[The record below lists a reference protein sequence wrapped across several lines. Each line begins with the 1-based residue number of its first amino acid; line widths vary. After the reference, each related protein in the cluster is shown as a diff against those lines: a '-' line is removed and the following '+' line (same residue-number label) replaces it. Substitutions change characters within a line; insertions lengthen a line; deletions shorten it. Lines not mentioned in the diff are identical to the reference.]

1 LINNLFDVFLDSDP
15 ATFCLIKHSVRFEKS
30 YIEKSISTLEKNL
43 TEIYPDWEGLKV
55 FIDIK
60 DRALYIIV
68 FLTLLKLKSKP
79 VLVPIE
85 VKEEDYKNSEDV
97 FMSDNKNLD
106 FGLFINTEFN
116 VAVGSNFNKNSLVKT
131 SDAAAL
137 YLYTSGST
145 GKPKLIEKSVQ
156 NIAVELEELKK
167 IFPINKKTT
176 FYFTPPIYHIY
187 GLLFDLFLPMS
198 CSCAIYVDY
207 LFTPETIAQYVL
219 DNRIEFFVSIPSY
232 YKMFVTL
239 NLVGSFASCKYLT
252 NSSAPL
258 DKETSKVFY
267 KRGLNIVEIYGST
280 ETGGIARRVS
290 PKDENWEL
298 FSYVDIVKSRENEDE
313 KARELLILSPSVSV
327 DFDKTV
333 GFNTGDIVEF
343 TGDNKFI
350 LLRRNTRF
358 VKISGKR
365 VDLNYVFSKIRDY
378 FHSKGLEN
386 VDEQNLYVGCYKE
399 KLFVIF
405 SDEYPDEFHIIKEE
419 LKKRLPGYSSPRYF
433 VKKEIPRNSMGK
445 INRVE
450 IEKIAEK
457 LFGGNK

>member
-1 LINNLFDVFLDSDP
+1 MINNLFDIFTASDS
-15 ATFCLIKHSVRFEKS
+15 ATFCFVKHSVKFEKS

-43 TEIYPDWEGLKV
+43 LNIYADWDGMKI

-60 DRALYIIV
+60 DRALYIIT
-68 FLTLLKLKSKP
+68 FLTFLKLKSKP
-79 VLVPIE
+79 VLIPIE
-85 VKEEDYKNSEDV
+85 VKEEDYKNSEDI
-97 FMSDNKNLD
+97 FISDNKNLD
-106 FGLFINTEFN
+106 FGLFINTEFEIE
-116 VAVGSNFNKNSLVKT
+116 VGSNFNKNTLVKT
-131 SDAAAL
+131 SDSAAL

-145 GKPKLIEKSVQ
+145 GKPKLIEKSVE

-187 GLLFDLFLPMS
+187 GLLFDLLLPMS
-198 CSCAIYVDY
+198 CSCTIYIDY

-219 DNRIEFFVSIPSY
+219 DNRIDFFVSIPSY

-258 DKETSKVFY
+258 DKEVSKVFY
-267 KRGLNIVEIYGST
+267 KKGLSIVEIYGST

-290 PKDENWEL
+290 PKNENWEL
-298 FSYVDIVKSRENEDE
+298 FSYVDIVKSQEVEDD

-327 DFDKTV
+327 DYDKTA
-333 GFNTGDIVEF
+333 GFNTGDVVEF
-343 TGDNKFI
+343 IGDNKFI
-350 LLRRNTRF
+350 LLGRNTRF

-365 VDLNYVFSKIRDY
+365 VDLNYVFSKIKDY
-378 FHSKGLEN
+378 FYSKGLNN
-386 VDEQNLYVGCYKE
+386 VDEQNLFVGCYKE

-405 SDEYPDEFHIIKEE
+405 SDEYPDELHIVKEE
-419 LKKRLPGYSSPRYF
+419 LKKHLPGYSAPRYF

-445 INRVE
+445 INRTE

-457 LFGGNK
+457 LFNGNK